1 MSDTEQ
7 LNQNN
12 EQPHNIDK
20 LGQEIYNR
28 GFTNDVTSRAPLSKP
43 DVPVEMRWKHDSPG
57 FDIPPPKPVIISIFK
72 RIFVISAIFFVLSA
86 LVALIVFYGGF
97 NIISANKVDMEFVG
111 PVSIAASDELA
122 FDIII
127 KNQNTTDLLNTELF
141 LDFPDG
147 TKKSIGELTQDLNHL
162 KEDVGTVTN
171 RSSARRTVRAVLFG
185 KTQEMKEIKVTLQ
198 YNLKSSNG
206 VYKKEKVYKVSIES
220 TPITLTVR
228 RPTEVASGQDLRF
241 EVDVVSNATVPLT
254 NLLLVAE
261 YPFGFQFGSA
271 NPAPSVDSNLW
282 RIPVL
287 QPGEKKTYIISG
299 KSEGEEGDERVFR
312 FDIGAQSTVNLK
324 AIATQYL
331 SQAESVRIRRPP
343 VSITISLG
351 ESTAKEVT
359 AAPGREV
366 NAHVSVINN
375 MPTQFAD
382 VKVEV
387 TFGGNAFSPTSPI
400 VEDALY
406 RLPTQTISWD
416 RTIIPTLS
424 LLEPGD
430 KVDFD
435 FEFSSLPAETLA
447 AIKNGTITINT
458 KVTGTAVGS
467 GELITATAPR
477 LVKIQPSFALNSRLF
492 YSSGPFANTGPIP
505 PKAESPTTYTVTWTI
520 VRSPNGGKDAEVRAT
535 LPSYVSW
542 TGKTSPGSENI
553 TWIPERNEVI
563 WRVGDI
569 PAGSTGQIAKE
580 ASFQVSLT
588 PSFSQIGSLP
598 DLVQN
603 ISLRVTD
610 TFTSKPLT
618 IGVPD
623 LTTDLRAD
631 SRYTALDGTVR
642 Q

>member
-1 MSDTEQ
+1 MKDTEQ
-7 LNQNN
+7 PNPNN

-20 LGQEIYNR
+20 LGEEIYNR

-43 DVPVEMRWKHDSPG
+43 DIPVEMRWKHDSPG
-57 FDIPPPKPVIISIFK
+57 FDIPPPKPVTISIFK
-72 RIFVISAIFFVLSA
+72 RVFIISAIFFVLSA
-86 LVALIVFYGGF
+86 LAAVIVFYGGF
-97 NIISANKVDMEFVG
+97 NIISSSKVDMEFVG
-111 PVSIAASDELA
+111 PVSINAGDELT

-127 KNQNTTDLLNTELF
+127 KNQNTTDLLNTELYF
-141 LDFPDG
+141 DFPDG
-147 TKKSIGELTQDLNHL
+147 TKKSLKELTQDINHL

-171 RSSARRTVRAVLFG
+171 RSSARRTVKAVLFG
-185 KTQEMKEIKVTLQ
+185 KAKEMKEIKVTLH
-198 YNLKSSNG
+198 YNIQSSNRPFE
-206 VYKKEKVYKVSIES
+206 KEKIYNVAIDS
-220 TPITLTVR
+220 TPLTLSVR
-228 RPTEVASGQDLRF
+228 KPTEVAAGQDLKL

-261 YPFGFQFGSA
+261 YPFGFQFVSS
-271 NPAPSVDSNLW
+271 NPAPSTDTNLW

-287 QPGEKKTYIISG
+287 EPGEKKTFIVSG
-299 KSEGEEGDERVFR
+299 KPQGQEGDEQVYR
-312 FDIGAQSTVNLK
+312 FDIGAQSSVNLK
-324 AIATQYL
+324 SIATQYL
-331 SQAESVRIRRPP
+331 SQTESVRIRRPP
-343 VSITISLG
+343 VGINISLG
-351 ESTAKEVT
+351 QSTALEVT

-366 NAHVSVINN
+366 NALVSVINN

-382 VKVEV
+382 AKVEV
-387 TFGGNAFSPTSPI
+387 TFGGNAFSPTSPK

-406 RLPTQTISWD
+406 RLPTQTIYWD
-416 RTIIPTLS
+416 RTIIPALS

-430 KVDFD
+430 KIDLD
-435 FEFSSLPAETLA
+435 FEFASLPAETLA
-447 AIKNGTITINT
+447 AIRNGSITVNI

-477 LVKIQPSFALNSRLF
+477 TVKIQPGFALNSRLF
-492 YSSGPFANTGPIP
+492 YSSGPFTNTGPIP

-535 LPSYVSW
+535 LPSYVTW
-542 TGKTSPGSENI
+542 TGRISPAGENL

-569 PAGSTGQIAKE
+569 PAGSAGQIAKE

-610 TFTSKPLT
+610 AFTTRPLN
-618 IGVPD
+618 IAVPD

-631 SRYTALDGTVR
+631 SRYTAIDGTVR